1 MKNKTTET
9 KLVNKMFSITGINNC
24 YESGSNLK
32 HWTHHPPVYDFCDL
46 TAVFGGTATFYSNG
60 KKYNV
65 KEGSLFFRNKDT
77 EFHSEGKSGFKT
89 YTIRFFIGKED
100 KINFLKRLYHPE
112 NPDYFYKLFYE
123 AIKIYDQ
130 RSYMYNIKIAA
141 IIYNIIASLV
151 TSEISKSKSHFK
163 YKTIEKSII
172 WLNNNLYNPYL
183 SIEEIAEKSN
193 ISVKHFRNIFKEI
206 YEITPIKYI
215 TEKRLEK
222 SKELLYYSEYSISE
236 IAEISGFN
244 STIYFDRVFKKHFG
258 MTPIEYR
265 ENFSGN

>member
-9 KLVNKMFSITGINNC
+9 KLVNKMFSICGILNC
-24 YESGSNLK
+24 YESEPYKDWSYN
-32 HWTHHPPVYDFCDL
+32 PPINDFCDF
-46 TAVFGGTATFYSNG
+46 TFIVEGQATFFCGG
-60 KKYNV
+60 KKYDM
-65 KEGSLFFRNKDT
+65 KKGDLFFWNKNT
-77 EFHSEGKSGFKT
+77 TFRSKGKSGFRY

-151 TSEISKSKSHFK
+151 TSEISKSNSQIK
-163 YKTIEKSII
+163 YKTVEKSII

>member
-9 KLVNKMFSITGINNC
+9 KLINKMFSITGINNC

-77 EFHSEGKSGFKT
+77 KFHSEGKSGFKT
-89 YTIRFFIGKED
+89 YTIRFYTGKD
-100 KINFLKRLYHPE
+100 DRISFLKKLHHLDNPE
-112 NPDYFYKLFYE
+112 YYYKLFRE
-123 AIKIYDQ
+123 AIKLYDQ
-130 RSYMYNIKIAA
+130 KSYMYNIKIAA
-141 IIYNIIASLV
+141 IVYNLIASLV
-151 TSEISKSKSHFK
+151 TAGITKDNSNLK
-163 YKTIEKSII
+163 YKKIESAVIY
-172 WLNNNLYNPYL
+172 LNNNIYNPGL
-183 SIEEIAEKSN
+183 SVENIAQKSD

-206 YEITPIKYI
+206 YGLSPVKYI

-222 SKELLYYSEYSISE
+222 SMELLCYSEYSINE
-236 IAEISGFN
+236 IAEIVGFN
-244 STIYFDRVFKKHFG
+244 STIYFDRVFKKNFG
-258 MTPIEYR
+258 MTPNEYR
-265 ENFSGN
+265 ESISGN